1 MYITDTNTCQSF
13 IHTMVTKTNW
23 HRYGT
28 KSRRHSHPVYTCE
41 CQRYGIDAR
50 GALYRRDEAVAL
62 RVRHDDVPAQG
73 DGHRQP
79 APAADVV
86 GHLPGVRQPATQQ
99 AHARTRRTARHAT
112 GSLAGRSILSQC
124 NFARH

>member
-1 MYITDTNTCQSF
+1 
-13 IHTMVTKTNW
+13 MVAKTNW
-23 HRYGT
+23 HIDTERNHVVIVTLCIRVNVNGT
-28 KSRRHSHPVYTCE
+28 V
-41 CQRYGIDAR
+41 DAR
-50 GALYRRDEAVAL
+50 GALHRRDEAVAL

-112 GSLAGRSILSQC
+112 GSLAGRSVLAQR